1 MYWSY
6 IQYSKQ
12 LSFSIADWSAHKI
25 PKLNIVYGMQ
35 VKVITGNRVY
45 YKKSSTN
52 FTLCV
57 TIDTQFGVCSDPHKI
72 L

>member
-1 MYWSY
+1 MYMYWSY

-12 LSFSIADWSAHKI
+12 LSFSIADC
-25 PKLNIVYGMQ
+25 KLNIDYGMQ

-45 YKKSSTN
+45 YNKSSTN